1 MNNVH
6 NALLTEDNEDASQRR
21 RRQDLPSAL
30 QLEVQNVEY
39 MLDAQKLAAEV
50 LSNLCSS
57 DESEWLDEDGG
68 EDNDMSDEEEIFDDG
83 EVDNEKIPVEIV
95 EAIRSYG
102 IVQKLYAKGQRLPE
116 NVQNILRES
125 SGRIYRK

>member
-1 MNNVH
+1 
-6 NALLTEDNEDASQRR
+6 
-21 RRQDLPSAL
+21 
-30 QLEVQNVEY
+30 

-57 DESEWLDEDGG
+57 DESEWLEEDG
-68 EDNDMSDEEEIFDDG
+68 EDNDMSDEEEIIDENG

-95 EAIRSYG
+95 EAIRSYS
-102 IVQKLYAKGQRLPE
+102 IVQKLYTKGQRLPE
-116 NVQNILRES
+116 NVQDILRES